1 MARGNFEPEI
11 RTAMATGKGPRKNT
25 SPPRESPADQARDKA
40 KGIKEGS
47 SQDQKL
53 DAMPS
58 NQVKAA
64 MPPQMQQPPQ
74 PMQGGTPPDLHH
86 VAAATSIAHAILG
99 RSGGGGSY

>member
-1 MARGNFEPEI
+1 MARQGFEPEI
-11 RTAMATGKGPRKNT
+11 RTAMATGRPPKKNT
-25 SPPRESPADQARDKA
+25 SPPRESPADMARDKA

-47 SQDQKL
+47 SQDQQL
-53 DAMPS
+53 DSVPS
-58 NQVKAA
+58 NQA
-64 MPPQMQQPPQ
+64 MPPQMQRPPQ